1 MLEIINNT
9 QGKFFTVTFVKK
21 CGTVRKATARTG
33 VRKGTKGIGL
43 GYNATDKGIK
53 ILWVCDAENF
63 RAIKLD
69 AILKIRFKGKTYF
82 NLSKSAP
89 ELE

>member
-9 QGKFFTVTFVKK
+9 AGKFFTVTFVKK
-21 CGTVRKATARTG
+21 DGTIRRATARTG

-63 RAIKLD
+63 RAIKLNT
-69 AILKIRFKGKTYF
+69 ILGIKFKGKNYF
-82 NLSKSAP
+82 NTAI
-89 ELE
+89 

>member
-9 QGKFFTVTFVKK
+9 AGKFFTVTFVKK
-21 CGTVRKATARTG
+21 DGTIRRATARTG

-43 GYNATDKGIK
+43 GYNATDKDIK

-63 RAIKLD
+63 RAIKINT
-69 AILKIRFKGKTYF
+69 ILSIKFKGKNYF
-82 NLSKSAP
+82 NTVI
-89 ELE
+89 

>member
-1 MLEIINNT
+1 MIDIINKTN
-9 QGKFFTVTFVKK
+9 GKFFSITFVKK
-21 CGTVRKATARTG
+21 CGTIRKATARTG

-63 RAIKLD
+63 RAIKLNS
-69 AILKIRFKGKTYF
+69 ILGIKFKGKNYF
-82 NLSKSAP
+82 NTAI
-89 ELE
+89 

>member
-9 QGKFFTVTFVKK
+9 KGKFFTVTFVKK
-21 CGTVRKATARTG
+21 DGTTRRATARTG

-69 AILKIRFKGKTYF
+69 TILKIKFKGKTFF
-82 NLSKSAP
+82 NLSKNDQI
-89 ELE
+89 LD

>member
-9 QGKFFTVTFVKK
+9 GGKFFTVTFVKK
-21 CGTVRKATARTG
+21 DGTIRRATARTG

-63 RAIKLD
+63 RAIKLNS
-69 AILKIRFKGKTYF
+69 ILGIKFKGKVYSNTVI
-82 NLSKSAP
+82 
-89 ELE
+89 